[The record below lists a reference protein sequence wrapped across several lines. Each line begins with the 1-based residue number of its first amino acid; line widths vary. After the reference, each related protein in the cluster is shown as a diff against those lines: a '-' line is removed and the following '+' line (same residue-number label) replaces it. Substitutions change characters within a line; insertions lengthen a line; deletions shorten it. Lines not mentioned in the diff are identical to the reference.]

1 MSVPDDKPS
10 QKEPPRMGEKIP
22 VRSLRFELTDLQ
34 RYAAASGDDNPI
46 HLDVALARR
55 AGLEAPPVHGMLLI
69 GAFEPAIEAWR
80 ADFMLQ
86 RLSAKF
92 LRPVF
97 AGESVEISGRVVEV
111 GAGHAPYALLRILAH
126 NERREIIV
134 IAEATLTEAST
145 RNA

>member
-1 MSVPDDKPS
+1 MSLPGDERPRSD
-10 QKEPPRMGEKIP
+10 PPRTGEKIP
-22 VRSLRFELTDLQ
+22 VRVLRFDLEHLR

-69 GAFEPAIEAWR
+69 GSFEPAIDAWR
-80 ADFMLQ
+80 ADFVLQ
-86 RLSAKF
+86 RVSAKF

-111 GAGHAPYALLRILAH
+111 GAGEAPYVLLRLLVH
-126 NERREIIV
+126 NERREIVI
-134 IAEATLTEAST
+134 IAEAMLAK
-145 RNA
+145 APV

>member
-1 MSVPDDKPS
+1 MSLPGDERSRSDL
-10 QKEPPRMGEKIP
+10 PRTGEKIP
-22 VRSLRFELTDLQ
+22 VSVLRFDLADLR

-55 AGLEAPPVHGMLLI
+55 TGLEAPPVHGMLLI

-80 ADFMLQ
+80 ADLLLQ

-111 GAGHAPYALLRILAH
+111 GAGEAPHALLRLLVH
-126 NERREIIV
+126 NERREIVV
-134 IAEATLTEAST
+134 IAEATLAKPPV
-145 RNA
+145 

>member
-1 MSVPDDKPS
+1 MSLPGDERSGSDL
-10 QKEPPRMGEKIP
+10 PRTGEKIP
-22 VRSLRFELTDLQ
+22 VSVLRFDLADLR

-80 ADFMLQ
+80 ADLLLQ

-111 GAGHAPYALLRILAH
+111 GAGEAPHALLRLLVH
-126 NERREIIV
+126 NERREIVV
-134 IAEATLTEAST
+134 IAEATLAKPPV
-145 RNA
+145 

>member
-1 MSVPDDKPS
+1 MSLPGDERSGSDL
-10 QKEPPRMGEKIP
+10 PRTGEKIP
-22 VRSLRFELTDLQ
+22 VSVLRFDLADLR

-80 ADFMLQ
+80 ADLLLQ

-111 GAGHAPYALLRILAH
+111 GDGRSAPCSSAPPGA
-126 NERREIIV
+126 
-134 IAEATLTEAST
+134 
-145 RNA
+145 